1 MERVRVVVQ
10 ATDPISA
17 AGLTSQLGQWPEIRV
32 VPADRRDEADVA
44 VVATDRLSP
53 AVVSALRRAHDETG
67 TPVVLV
73 VPQIEEREAL
83 VAVECGVVGILPRAA
98 ATGERLA
105 GMVEAAATGGGV
117 LPPHLLGELLKHVE
131 RLQRDLLGPGTSS
144 GSGLTSREL
153 AVLRHV
159 ADGLDTGQIATA
171 LNYSERTVK
180 NVLSALTTRLNLRN
194 RPHAVAYAMRTGML

>member
-17 AGLTSQLGQWPEIRV
+17 AGLTSHLGQRRELMV
-32 VPADRRDEADVA
+32 VPADSRGEADVA
-44 VVATDRLSP
+44 VVAADQLSP
-53 AVVSALRRAHDETG
+53 DVVSALRRTNAETG
-67 TPVVLV
+67 KPVVLV
-73 VPQIEEREAL
+73 VNHIEERDVL

-98 ATGERLA
+98 ATKERLA
-105 GMVEAAATGGGV
+105 GMVKTAATGGGV
-117 LPPHLLGELLKHVE
+117 LPPQLLGELLKHVE
-131 RLQRDLLGPGTSS
+131 RLQRDLIGPGA
-144 GSGLTSREL
+144 GPGGGLSKREVE
-153 AVLRHV
+153 VLRHV

-194 RPHAVAYAMRTGML
+194 RPHAVAYAMRTGIL